1 MELSAK
7 SEYALLALLEM
18 SAAYEQEEPLQIRQI
33 ASRHMIPDRYLE
45 QLMATLRRKGL
56 VRSQRGAR
64 GGYLLAKPPWQISIL
79 DVLNCI
85 EGIDSKLAQ
94 KRPDND
100 DVSRNLIRSVWL
112 EACDAASQILA
123 KHTLQDLCERRRAYQ
138 QADVMYYI

>member
-18 SAAYEQEEPLQIRQI
+18 STAYKQAEPLQIRQI
-33 ASRHMIPDRYLE
+33 AAMHNIPDRYLE

-56 VRSQRGAR
+56 IRSQRGAR
-64 GGYLLAKPPWQISIL
+64 GGYLLAKAPWQISIL

-85 EGIDSKLAQ
+85 EGMELKLEQKLPDSGDLA
-94 KRPDND
+94 R
-100 DVSRNLIRSVWL
+100 SLIRSIWL
-112 EACDAASQILA
+112 EACAAANEVLR
-123 KHTLQDLCERRRAYQ
+123 KHTLQDLCDRRQAYQ

>member
-18 SAAYEQEEPLQIRQI
+18 STAYKQAEPLQIRQI
-33 ASRHMIPDRYLE
+33 AAMHNIPDRYLE

-56 VRSQRGAR
+56 IRSQRGAR
-64 GGYLLAKPPWQISIL
+64 GGYLLAKAPWQISIL

-85 EGIDSKLAQ
+85 EGMDSKLEQ
-94 KRPDND
+94 KLPDSGD
-100 DVSRNLIRSVWL
+100 LARSLIRSIWL
-112 EACDAASQILA
+112 EACAAANEVLR
-123 KHTLQDLCERRRAYQ
+123 KHTLQDLCDRRQAYQ